1 MNVEKEINNIDLY
14 HEYSDDVQHG
24 NRQMNNIRK
33 IKDYINTN
41 KINIDFNLLTTN
53 GNKAY
58 ERYISDIKR

>member
-1 MNVEKEINNIDLY
+1 
-14 HEYSDDVQHG
+14 
-24 NRQMNNIRK
+24 MNNIRK